1 MPVPYQIIP
10 EGSLQRPKQVTYIND
25 NTEIIDDYTAGGGTI
40 TSALCVFSSPKG
52 RDGQIITIR
61 NGLEGFM
68 NEYGLGDFDTY
79 GQPLLNAYNI
89 AKAASTG
96 GAMVHCLRVTAP
108 NATYSTATVF
118 ARVTATAPVPEQG
131 TPGEDGYKEATPGE
145 YKIGLYAV
153 STEDEPMYLDEESLK
168 HTYKE
173 LSSETDV
180 HLFTIAYR
188 GRGKRGQDIRFRIT
202 SDNASD
208 KYNNYKNYNFSIY
221 RNEKFLEQLE
231 NFSVSFVPDAV
242 DKKKSI
248 YAEDVINDVANGSN
262 FVYIYVNPEAFN
274 ELFEKYL
281 TANPDTGFTV
291 DTFDPLL
298 GIDKFTKSGI
308 IPAWKADTSDITEE
322 SGSDTTVIAKYT
334 NISDPL
340 GIALMGGSDG
350 FLDPE
355 TEFNSVVVVND
366 NTKEIVA
373 SSVADEYEYKYYTP
387 DGEETTVSRKFK
399 FGDNHNWPT
408 GVDISNVT
416 NVEDVTGVGAGTGYS
431 ARKAKHEDVLN
442 ALYYAAFSV
451 AEDDYADDDI
461 TPEYQQYIALR
472 RIQSRNRFPT
482 TFIPDANFDIR
493 TKKAIIEL
501 AHKRTDCVAVLDCG
515 LNILTKK
522 YVIWYYNNYFAD
534 DDGKSIFDANS
545 DRIVTIEAYAGKM
558 KDPYSKRTVTVTST
572 AWFVPEYL
580 IHINNW
586 NGKHKPMAG
595 NTFGVIDGDF
605 AFKTGTVYP
614 IFDTDIDADILDELA
629 DMHVNV
635 AVYNPNQQVARHTQ
649 NTCQTKWTALTEL
662 NNVLILLDIKRDC
675 ERLCS
680 TYEYEFAEPEDLA
693 RFNADISS
701 LLTKYSAAQV
711 RRISGYFDHNQWE
724 RDRGILHLYVE
735 LVHRDLVKT
744 CIIEIDVNRDVEED

>member
-25 NTEIIDDYTAGGGTI
+25 NTEIIDDYVAGGGTI
-40 TSALCVFSSPKG
+40 TAAMCVFSSPKG

-61 NGLEGFM
+61 NGLEEFM
-68 NEYGLGDFDTY
+68 NEYGLGDFETY

-89 AKAASTG
+89 AKAASTS

-108 NATYSTATVF
+108 NATYSTVTVV
-118 ARVTATAPVPEQG
+118 AKVTATAAKEAQG
-131 TPGEDGYKEATPGE
+131 TEPAKPAS
-145 YKIGLYAV
+145 YKIALYAKPADDGKEPV
-153 STEDEPMYLDEESLK
+153 YLNEDNLK
-168 HTYKE
+168 NVYTPQE
-173 LSSETDV
+173 GEIV
-180 HLFTIAYR
+180 LFTIAYR
-188 GRGKRGQDIRFRIT
+188 GRGVCGKNIKFRIT

-221 RNEKFLEQLE
+221 RSEKFLEQLE

-248 YAEDVINDVANGSN
+248 YVEDSINDLANGSN
-262 FVYIYVNPEAFN
+262 YVYIYVNPEAFN
-274 ELFEKYL
+274 DLFEKYL
-281 TANPDTGFTV
+281 EINPNTVLTV

-298 GIDKFTKSGI
+298 GIDKFGKGTVAS
-308 IPAWKADTSDITEE
+308 WSADTTSE
-322 SGSDTTVIAKYT
+322 DTINIA
-334 NISDPL
+334 DPL
-340 GIALMGGSDG
+340 GTALLGGSDG
-350 FLDPE
+350 FLASDY
-355 TEFNSVVVVND
+355 EFTSVVVEND

-373 SSVADEYEYKYYTP
+373 ASTKDEFTYTYYTP
-387 DGEETTVSRKFK
+387 NGEAIEDTKTFTFSDSTMF
-399 FGDNHNWPT
+399 NNQ
-408 GVDISNVT
+408 DISEVT
-416 NVEDVTGVGAGTGYS
+416 DPTDSKVIDVGGYT
-431 ARKAKHEDVLN
+431 ARKAERKDVLN
-442 ALYYAAFSV
+442 ALYYAAFSI
-451 AEDDYADDDI
+451 AEDDRPNDDI
-461 TPEYQQYIALR
+461 SPEYQQYTALR

-482 TFIPDANFDIR
+482 TFIADANFDIR
-493 TKKAIIEL
+493 TKIAIIHL

-522 YVIWYYNNYFAD
+522 YILWYYENYFTND
-534 DDGKSIFDANS
+534 EGESIFDANN

-580 IHINNW
+580 VHINNW

-595 NTFGVIDGDF
+595 NTFGVIDGTF

-675 ERLCS
+675 ERLCA

-701 LLTKYSAAQV
+701 LLSKYSAAQV

-744 CIIEIDVNRDVEED
+744 CIIEIDVNRDVEEE